1 MSEAD
6 ASAESAG
13 EPLLRVEGLSKTFRD
28 RHWLAGFRG
37 AGVRAV
43 DSVSFSLNAGE
54 TLGLV
59 GETGSG
65 KSTLGRLVLRLV
77 EPSAGQ
83 VWFNGEDITALSQ
96 RQIRR
101 LRQQMQMVFQDP
113 YGSLDPRMRVGAI
126 VAEPMVVHGLWHDER
141 DQRVLEVMSQVGL
154 QPEHRSR
161 YPHEFS
167 GGQRQR
173 IGIARAMALQPRL
186 LVLDEPVSALDVSI
200 QAQIIN
206 LLHDLQQQA
215 DLGFLFIA
223 HDLAVVRHVSDRVAV
238 MYLGEI
244 VEIGPRDALYESPM
258 HPYTVSLLSAVPIPN
273 ADRERGRD
281 RVVLHG
287 EIGSAANLP
296 SGCRFHPRCY
306 KARLKASDP
315 GVETIERNG
324 ERLPNVCVKHQP
336 AAVDAGAGHETICHF
351 PERGEDRSQLAQRA
365 VEFSTGVR

>member
-1 MSEAD
+1 MS
-6 ASAESAG
+6 
-13 EPLLRVEGLSKTFRD
+13 EPLLRIEGLSKTFRD
-28 RHWLAGFRG
+28 HHWFAGFRG
-37 AGVRAV
+37 TGVRAV
-43 DSVSFSLNAGE
+43 DSVSFSLSAGE

-83 VWFNGEDITALSQ
+83 IFFNGEDITALSQ
-96 RQIRR
+96 RQVRR
-101 LRQQMQMVFQDP
+101 LRQQVQMVFQDP
-113 YGSLDPRMRVGAI
+113 YGSLDPRMS
-126 VAEPMVVHGLWHDER
+126 VVHGLWREDR
-141 DQRVLEVMSQVGL
+141 DKRVLEVMGQVGL

-173 IGIARAMALQPRL
+173 IGIARAMALQPKL

-206 LLHDLQQQA
+206 LLRELQQQA

-244 VEIGPRDALYESPM
+244 VEIGPRDALYEVPM
-258 HPYTVSLLSAVPIPN
+258 HPYTVSLLSAVPVPN
-273 ADRERGRD
+273 VHRERGRD

-287 EIGSAANLP
+287 EIGSATDLP

-306 KARLKASDP
+306 KARLKAASP
-315 GVETIERNG
+315 GIETVERNG
-324 ERLPNVCVKHQP
+324 ERLPSVCVQHQP
-336 AAVDAGAGHETICHF
+336 EPVTANGGHVAICHF
-351 PERGEDRSQLAQRA
+351 PELGADRSQTAMRA
-365 VEFSTGVR
+365 VEFSTGVS

>member
-336 AAVDAGAGHETICHF
+336 AAVYAGAGHETICHF